1 MSKLDR
7 ERYNNRYEKN
17 EVEHQIE
24 EILNYERH
32 QEMEQRDE
40 KIQHEQRVLNRIRS
54 IISSEGSWTLN
65 VKSIFFVKLSILEW
79 DEYTWI
85 LVSVNNYYRD
95 IQAYPGEIA
104 IAQFSLKRGIIKTVN
119 IVSATSV

>member
-24 EILNYERH
+24 EILNYERQ

-54 IISSEGSWTLN
+54 IISSKGSWTLN

>member
-24 EILNYERH
+24 EILNYERQ